1 MEKKS
6 SWKMEKW
13 RKISWNKMRRRR
25 RRGIIKGEEEEKK
38 EVLWRREEGLMGNG
52 TNGNC
57 RRGFNLVPGD
67 I

>member
-1 MEKKS
+1 MEY
-6 SWKMEKW
+6 
-13 RKISWNKMRRRR
+13 KMRRRR

-38 EVLWRREEGLMGNG
+38 EVLWRREEALMGNG

>member
-13 RKISWNKMRRRR
+13 KEISWNKMRR
-25 RRGIIKGEEEEKK
+25 ILKGEEEEKK